1 MEVEERCKLEA
12 IVAGRVSFAPC
23 CELSS
28 LVAAE
33 GTPVFVVI
41 FIVVVVVVVV
51 VVSVGVFAVVA
62 FASAGFEG
70 NSGGP
75 PFLLL
80 P

>member
-1 MEVEERCKLEA
+1 L
-12 IVAGRVSFAPC
+12 F
-23 CELSS
+23 
-28 LVAAE
+28 
-33 GTPVFVVI
+33 
-41 FIVVVVVVVV
+41 VVVVVVVV

>member
-51 VVSVGVFAVVA
+51 VSVGVFAVVA

-75 PFLLL
+75 PFLFL